1 MNFDDIV
8 VGAGHAGCEAAAAA
22 ARIGAKVALVTYNLS
37 NIGATSC
44 NPSMGGI
51 GKTHIMNEV
60 EACDGIISEVTD
72 YSATQKRELNESRGY
87 AVRATRAIL
96 DRKLYQEEMLKK
108 IQWYSE
114 NYDLT
119 VVEGEVID
127 LIYEQSSYPCHFSED
142 WNPAKTLDNIKN
154 EELNHNQL
162 LVNDINASFDNT
174 NIDSSLR
181 WNDNI
186 GLKEGLKDDSA
197 FKENDNTY
205 IINGIIIKK
214 KNSDVEEK
222 IFSKT
227 VVITTGTFLN
237 GLIHLGKKTNPAGR
251 FGENAS
257 VRLAETLNNLNIKLG
272 RLKTGTPPR
281 LNSKT
286 INYEILEEQ
295 KRLDKNI
302 FFSSKVKV
310 NKVPYIPCF
319 ITRTN
324 ADTHKII
331 NDNLSLSPMYSGQ
344 IDSKGPRYCPSIE
357 DKVVRF
363 AIRDS
368 HTIFLEKEGAK
379 SDIVYPSGISTSL
392 PEEVQEQ
399 IIHSIK
405 GLENAE
411 IIQYGYAIEYD
422 YVDPKQLKPTLE
434 LRNIANLFLAGQ
446 INGTTGYEE
455 AAGQGLVAGANA
467 ALKALDKPP
476 FILNRNNS
484 YIGLMI
490 DDLINLGTNEP
501 YRMFTSR
508 AEFRLTM
515 RNDNADLRLTEYAND
530 HGLVS
535 KERYDIF
542 VSRKTRL
549 EAEIEKL
556 KNIKLG
562 FLELQKFNT
571 GADGVKKSLFEL
583 ISYPFVNEDNVDEI
597 HSELKNIDED
607 LVQTIFSEAK
617 YAPYIR
623 HQESEIKA
631 LKDYYD
637 FVIPETINYDT
648 MQSISNEEREKLKLN
663 KPYNIQAATRI
674 AGVTPAAVM
683 NIILFIKKKN
693 AV

>member
-1 MNFDDIV
+1 MNFDVIV

-22 ARIGAKVALVTYNLS
+22 ARVGAKVALITYNLS

-60 EACDGIISEVTD
+60 EACDGVISEVTD

-87 AVRATRAIL
+87 AVRAIRAIL

-108 IQWYSE
+108 IHWYSK

-119 VVEGEVID
+119 VVEGEVVD
-127 LIYEQSSYPCHFSED
+127 LIYNIDAFSNLSSSTSTKCAMIGDPNYNVCLPKVNIENNDNINGIEKALSPED
-142 WNPAKTLDNIKN
+142 ENDFIKN
-154 EELNHNQL
+154 EN
-162 LVNDINASFDNT
+162 
-174 NIDSSLR
+174 
-181 WNDNI
+181 
-186 GLKEGLKDDSA
+186 K
-197 FKENDNTY
+197 Y
-205 IINGIIIKK
+205 IINGIIIKRK
-214 KNSDVEEK
+214 DSDIEEK

-281 LNSKT
+281 LNAKT
-286 INYEILEEQ
+286 INYELLEEQ
-295 KRLDKNI
+295 RRLDKNI

-324 ADTHKII
+324 ANTHKII
-331 NDNLSLSPMYSGQ
+331 NENLNLSPMYSGQ

-368 HTIFLEKEGAK
+368 HIIFLEKEGAS

-392 PEEVQEQ
+392 PPEVQEK

-405 GLENAE
+405 GLENAQ

-422 YVDPKQLKPTLE
+422 YVDPKQLYPTLE
-434 LRNIANLFLAGQ
+434 LRHVANLFLAGQ

-467 ALKALDKPP
+467 SLKSLNKTP

-535 KERYDIF
+535 KERYEIF
-542 VSRKTRL
+542 ISRKARL
-549 EAEIEKL
+549 EDEIKKL

-607 LVQTIFSEAK
+607 LIQTIFSEAK

-663 KPYNIQAATRI
+663 RPYNIQAAIRI

-693 AV
+693 SV

>member
-1 MNFDDIV
+1 MNFDVII
-8 VGAGHAGCEAAAAA
+8 VGAGHAGCEAATAA
-22 ARIGAKVALVTYNLS
+22 ARVGAKVLLITYNLS

-60 EACDGIISEVTD
+60 EACDGVISEVAD

-87 AVRATRAIL
+87 AVRAIRAIL

-108 IQWYSE
+108 IHWYSK

-119 VVEGEVID
+119 VLEGEVVD
-127 LIYEQSSYPCHFSED
+127 LIYDNAMHFHSESTSCHNALDKEAHADVGNVSLTESVFARSVNKESDRSNVFLNSSEDEDICFSES
-142 WNPAKTLDNIKN
+142 LDVNNTIK
-154 EELNHNQL
+154 
-162 LVNDINASFDNT
+162 
-174 NIDSSLR
+174 
-181 WNDNI
+181 
-186 GLKEGLKDDSA
+186 K
-197 FKENDNTY
+197 Y

-214 KNSDVEEK
+214 KNSDIEEK

-237 GLIHLGKKTNPAGR
+237 GLIHLGQKTNPAGR
-251 FGENAS
+251 FGENSS
-257 VRLAETLNNLNIKLG
+257 VRLAETLDNLNIKLG

-281 LNSKT
+281 LNAKT
-286 INYEILEEQ
+286 INYELLEEQ
-295 KRLDKNI
+295 RRLDKNI

-324 ADTHKII
+324 ANTHKII
-331 NDNLSLSPMYSGQ
+331 NENLNLSPMYSGQ

-368 HTIFLEKEGAK
+368 HIIFLEKEGAS

-392 PEEVQEQ
+392 PPEVQEK

-422 YVDPKQLKPTLE
+422 YVDPKQLYPTLE
-434 LRNIANLFLAGQ
+434 LRHVANLFLAGQ

-467 ALKALDKPP
+467 SLKSLNKTP

-535 KERYDIF
+535 KERYEIF
-542 VSRKTRL
+542 ISRRARL
-549 EAEIEKL
+549 EAEIKKL

-583 ISYPFVNEDNVDEI
+583 ISYPFVNEGNIDEV

-607 LVQTIFSEAK
+607 LIQTIFSEAK
-617 YAPYIR
+617 YTPYIR

-637 FVIPETINYDT
+637 FVIPENINYDT
-648 MQSISNEEREKLKLN
+648 MQSISNEEREKLKLH

-683 NIILFIKKKN
+683 NIILFIKKRN